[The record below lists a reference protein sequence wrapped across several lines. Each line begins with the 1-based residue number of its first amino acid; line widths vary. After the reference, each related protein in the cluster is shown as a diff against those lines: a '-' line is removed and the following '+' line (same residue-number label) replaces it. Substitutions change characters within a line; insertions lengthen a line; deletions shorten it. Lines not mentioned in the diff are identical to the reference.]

1 MTQVHPKFGKAMTS
15 LQYAQEW
22 QQSAE
27 AFFSASHYNWMS
39 EQLGDAKKVIEVGC
53 GCGAS
58 TEALVR
64 AGRQVLVIESNQHC
78 AEIAYGRLNS
88 KGIAAELISSDR
100 LSDLLSWD
108 GTGVKLLVED
118 VLSTELEQQLPHN
131 WFDAIVCW
139 MTGSNPEHIGVS
151 IGKPYMQFDG
161 SEMPMYRSKVQER
174 CFELGLLA
182 MRNKGIV
189 HVVDRAVIRSWAD
202 KDQMRLE
209 LAQTLGAT
217 AGSRYS
223 LAKSDCFL
231 RKLTEGLNQS
241 SIQYV
246 ARVPAGL
253 EGVFVLTSARANLRE
268 SAA

>member
-1 MTQVHPKFGKAMTS
+1 MTQVHPKFGMPMTS

-22 QQSAE
+22 QESAE

-39 EQLGDAKKVIEVGC
+39 EQLGDAKRVIEVGC
-53 GCGAS
+53 GSGAS

-64 AGRQVLVIESNQHC
+64 TGRQVLVIESNQHC
-78 AEIAYGRLNS
+78 AEIADGRLSS
-88 KGIAAELISSDR
+88 KGIAAELISADR
-100 LSDLLSWD
+100 LTNLLSWD
-108 GTGVKLLVED
+108 EAGVKLLVED
-118 VLSTELEQQLPHN
+118 VLSTELEQRLPHG

-139 MTGSNPEHIGVS
+139 MTGSNPEHIGIA

-174 CFELGLLA
+174 CYELGLLA
-182 MRNKGIV
+182 MKSGGIV
-189 HVVDRAVIRSWAD
+189 HVVDRAAIRSWAD

-209 LAQTLGAT
+209 LAKTLGAT

-223 LAKSDCFL
+223 LTKSDCFL

-241 SIQYV
+241 SIQYM
-246 ARVPAGL
+246 AQVPPGF
-253 EGVFVLTSARANLRE
+253 EGVLVLTSARAHL
-268 SAA
+268 A